1 MYEKLLVPL
10 DGSEL
15 AEVALRY
22 AEELAARLGSQIDL
36 LYVSESGKDPY
47 RRMHRLYLQKMA
59 DRVRR
64 GARRYAPESATGDIR
79 INPVILPGR
88 PADEIV
94 EYADRQD
101 IGLIVMAT
109 HGRSG
114 ISRWSMGS
122 VAEKVVRAATCPLAL
137 IRAKGHQ
144 PDVRAKGLLKKI
156 LVPLDGSK
164 EGEAVLPYVEEMA
177 SKFGAAVSLL
187 QVIDVGYS
195 TIAAEGYSYLLYSER
210 QMESFVRYAQ
220 SYLSEVAGRLNQ
232 KGVTASVVV
241 RPGKAAD
248 EIVRFADEVHT
259 DLVAMATHGRSG
271 VGRWVF
277 GSVAERV
284 LHEGNTPLLLVRVT
298 GKSSKPA

>member
-64 GARRYAPESATGDIR
+64 GVRRYAPESAAGEIR
-79 INPVILPGR
+79 INPVILTGR

-156 LVPLDGSK
+156 LVPLDGSN
-164 EGEAVLPYVEEMA
+164 
-177 SKFGAAVSLL
+177 
-187 QVIDVGYS
+187 
-195 TIAAEGYSYLLYSER
+195 
-210 QMESFVRYAQ
+210 VR
-220 SYLSEVAGRLNQ
+220 
-232 KGVTASVVV
+232 
-241 RPGKAAD
+241 RPG
-248 EIVRFADEVHT
+248 
-259 DLVAMATHGRSG
+259 
-271 VGRWVF
+271 
-277 GSVAERV
+277 
-284 LHEGNTPLLLVRVT
+284 
-298 GKSSKPA
+298 SSLWPTKDGP